1 MQIVNLFYEIA
12 RQHKLVKG
20 FRYGKSYEKGAGSD
34 IYPLVWLDDPILGQS
49 ASPNTV
55 RLTVNV
61 DFLGIPKDDADVVAV
76 QTAAYLVGLSFN
88 EKIKEL
94 NAAFA
99 TKDKTESFNFITLRN
114 YYDDDAAGVRFTF
127 TLIGPNP
134 SDLCVDYFDPD
145 KQLEKLKPLPE
156 FKTDNP
162 NGCAVFSD
170 KPGLPNF
177 EV

>member
-49 ASPNTV
+49 VNDATV
-55 RLTVNV
+55 RHTVNV
-61 DFLGIPKDDADVVAV
+61 DFLGLPKDDADTVAV
-76 QTAAYLVGLSFN
+76 QSLAYLVGLSFN

-94 NAAFA
+94 NRDQSV
-99 TKDKTESFNFITLRN
+99 KERTENFSFLTLRD
-114 YYDDDAAGVRFTF
+114 YYDDNAAGVRFTF
-127 TLIGPNP
+127 TIVGPNP
-134 SDLCVDYFDPD
+134 SNLCVDYFDPT
-145 KQLEKLKPLPE
+145 KQLEKLKPLPD